1 MKAIFDFFN
10 SKSLIY
16 ILIYALAIKILWVV
30 ATLFWL
36 DKEDVNDD
44 QRNNYNVLYYSI
56 KLQNSSNLAMQS
68 ISNLKLLGIYNSD
81 NILVAT
87 VENAGKTE
95 VLSRG
100 EELNGYKLTNGGL
113 DWIELT
119 KGSEKLKIMIE
130 NISNI
135 QSSISTANSNVQ
147 PNIGTSANI
156 NENFNQTT
164 STQQSMGMGMQERK
178 NGTQLKELLVTSV
191 ERGSLFEKI
200 GLMQN
205 DLIVAVNGQ
214 MISSFKSAT
223 EVYQQLSINKN
234 IKIKIIR
241 DTKEKELIYE
251 IN

>member
-1 MKAIFDFFN
+1 MKATFN
-10 SKSLIY
+10 FLNRKFLIY
-16 ILIYALAIKILWVV
+16 MLVYALSIKILWLI
-30 ATLFWL
+30 AMLFWL
-36 DKEDVNDD
+36 DKEDVNDN
-44 QRNNYNVLYYSI
+44 QHNNNDMLYYSI
-56 KLQNSSNLAMQS
+56 KLQNSSNAAMQS
-68 ISNLKLLGIYNSD
+68 ISNLKLLGLYNSD

-87 VENAGKTE
+87 IENAGKTE

-119 KGSEKLKIMIE
+119 KGSEKFKIMIE

-147 PNIGTSANI
+147 PNIGPSVNI

-164 STQQSMGMGMQERK
+164 STQQSMEMGTQERK

-191 ERGSLFEKI
+191 EQGSLFEKI

-205 DLIVAVNGQ
+205 DLIVAINGQ
-214 MISSFKSAT
+214 MISSFKSAI
-223 EVYQQLSINKN
+223 EVYQQLSIDKN